1 MNDEF
6 RRSLERVVFKNKK
19 TLLDYHRNIDRAVF
33 DGLKFGFKIA
43 NERMLKDGRLEKTF
57 QD

>member
-1 MNDEF
+1 MNDKF

-19 TLLDYHRNIDRAVF
+19 TLLDYHRNIDRTAF

-43 NERMLKDGRLEKTF
+43 DERMLKDGRLERTF

>member
-1 MNDEF
+1 MNDRF

-19 TLLDYHRNIDRAVF
+19 TFLDHHRNIDREAF
-33 DGLKFGFKIA
+33 DGFKFGFKIA
-43 NERMLKDGRLEKTF
+43 NERMLKDGRLERTF

>member
-19 TLLDYHRNIDRAVF
+19 TLLDYHRDIDRAAF
-33 DGLKFGFKIA
+33 EGFEEGFKKA
-43 NERMLKDGRLEKTF
+43 NERLIKNG
-57 QD
+57 

>member
-19 TLLDYHRNIDRAVF
+19 TLLDYHRNIDCAVF

-43 NERMLKDGRLEKTF
+43 NERMLKDGRLERTF